1 MKKIIFIIALLF
13 SLPIFSQTP
22 IDKILGEA
30 KNTVQRGQYNQA
42 IRLLEEKENVV
53 GNNPRALYYLIK
65 ARYALVMQ
73 ANTNDNNYAIVEEL
87 RKNIQKFSVLSKSKK
102 KKIPADIE
110 AEVANIKQKLSKIS
124 SKEEYIR
131 QKEVADNQLKLITT
145 AYAKNDYNEVLKLI
159 EQYKLSDIPVYELGY
174 YRAMAAGKLLQPETA
189 EFKQID
195 DVRTLLNAYLEHY
208 SHMNIAYDNNIK
220 EALTVLSK
228 YPTTEADFLQKR
240 MDAKREEELYK
251 KASALFDRL
260 TYNFNYTSWEEIDNA
275 RKATAEYLLLGVK
288 NYSHYQEIEQNSN
301 VVKNVYPKTEAAYNK
316 QKNDEIRLA
325 IIAKEAKKEP
335 KQTIREPKHYYYS
348 GGSQEKREKY
358 WGRFVSFG
366 YEGGTIAHG
375 LRFECGG
382 GRSLVGFFVNARS
395 SFKGKD
401 ELARFIEGRDF
412 SKNKSEFIVGLN
424 FRVFQRVYLNIGTGM
439 GILFYPS
446 INDYR
451 RDSIIKEKTYTPGY
465 LGMTFRLGTWLNIVG
480 GLSYIDITEKIY
492 MPEATFG
499 FTINF
504 L

>member
-30 KNTVQRGQYNQA
+30 KYLVYEGEYNQA
-42 IRLLEEKENVV
+42 IKLLEEKENVV

-110 AEVANIKQKLSKIS
+110 AEVADINQKLSKIS

-208 SHMNIAYDNNIK
+208 SHMNIAYDNDIK

-301 VVKNVYPKTEAAYNK
+301 VLKNVYPKTEAAYNK

>member
-1 MKKIIFIIALLF
+1 MKKIIFIIVLLF
-13 SLPIFSQTP
+13 SLPIFSQTT

-30 KNTVQRGQYNQA
+30 KYLVYEGEYNQA
-42 IRLLEEKENVV
+42 IKLLEEKENVV

-110 AEVANIKQKLSKIS
+110 AEVADIKQKLSKIS

-301 VVKNVYPKTEAAYNK
+301 VLKNVYPKTEAAYNK

>member
-1 MKKIIFIIALLF
+1 MKKIIFIIVLLF

-110 AEVANIKQKLSKIS
+110 AEVADINQKLSKIS

-208 SHMNIAYDNNIK
+208 SHMNIAYDNDIK

-301 VVKNVYPKTEAAYNK
+301 VLKNVYPKTEAAYNK

>member
-30 KNTVQRGQYNQA
+30 KYLVYEGEYNQA
-42 IRLLEEKENVV
+42 IKLLEEKENVV

-110 AEVANIKQKLSKIS
+110 AEVADIKQKLSKIS

-301 VVKNVYPKTEAAYNK
+301 VLKNVYPKTEAAYNK

>member
-30 KNTVQRGQYNQA
+30 KYLVNEGEYNQV
-42 IRLLEEKENVV
+42 IKLLEEKENVV

-110 AEVANIKQKLSKIS
+110 AEVADIKQKLSKIS

-301 VVKNVYPKTEAAYNK
+301 VLKNVYPKTEAAYNK

>member
-30 KNTVQRGQYNQA
+30 KYLVYEGEYNQA
-42 IRLLEEKENVV
+42 IKLLEEKENVV

-110 AEVANIKQKLSKIS
+110 AEVADINQKLSKIS

-195 DVRTLLNAYLEHY
+195 DVQTLLNAYLEHY
-208 SHMNIAYDNNIK
+208 SHMNIAYDNDIK

-301 VVKNVYPKTEAAYNK
+301 VLKNVYPKTEAAYNK

>member
-30 KNTVQRGQYNQA
+30 KYLVYEGEYNQA
-42 IRLLEEKENVV
+42 IKLLEEKENVV

-110 AEVANIKQKLSKIS
+110 AEVADINQKLSKIS

-301 VVKNVYPKTEAAYNK
+301 VLKNVYPKTEAAYNK

>member
-1 MKKIIFIIALLF
+1 MKKIIFIIVLLF

-301 VVKNVYPKTEAAYNK
+301 VLKNVYPKTEAAYNK

>member
-1 MKKIIFIIALLF
+1 MKKIIFIIVLLF

-110 AEVANIKQKLSKIS
+110 AEVADINQKLSKIS

-174 YRAMAAGKLLQPETA
+174 YQAMAAGKLLQPETA

-301 VVKNVYPKTEAAYNK
+301 VLKNVYPKTEAAYNK

>member
-1 MKKIIFIIALLF
+1 MKKIIFIIVLLF
-13 SLPIFSQTP
+13 SLPIFSQTT

-110 AEVANIKQKLSKIS
+110 AEVADINQKLSKIS

-159 EQYKLSDIPVYELGY
+159 EQYKLSDIPVYELEY

-288 NYSHYQEIEQNSN
+288 NYSHYQEIDRNSN
-301 VVKNVYPKTEAAYNK
+301 ILVNNYPKTEAIYNNIK
-316 QKNDEIRLA
+316 AEAIRREKL
-325 IIAKEAKKEP
+325 IAKEA
-335 KQTIREPKHYYYS
+335 IRRQNRYDREER
-348 GGSQEKREKY
+348 QEDRKRY
-358 WGRFVSFG
+358 WGKFASLG

-382 GRSLVGFFVNARS
+382 SRSLVGFFVNARS

-401 ELARFIEGRDF
+401 ELTNFIGSNDF
-412 SKNKSEFIVGLN
+412 PENKTEFIGGLN
-424 FRVFQRVYLNIGTGM
+424 FRIFQWAYLNIGAGVGTHY
-439 GILFYPS
+439 YPFM
-446 INDYR
+446 NDYR
-451 RDSIIKEKTYTPGY
+451 REATVKDKTYIAGY
-465 LGMTFRLGTWLNIVG
+465 EGITFRVGKRFNLLG
-480 GLSYIDITEKIY
+480 GLSFIDVTKKFY
-492 MPEATFG
+492 TPEFTFG
-499 FTINF
+499 FTIN
-504 L
+504 LL